1 MKRFLGAWA
10 LFASMAMTAH
20 AQVAV
25 IVSQSS
31 TGADRAG
38 NIFSAMLQ
46 KSIEDTGRYTM
57 VSAKEGPAFHLQV
70 KTMGLDELTVSTIGK
85 AVPVSMYTVLL
96 TVRNEDETHTYM
108 GDWAGYCG
116 DERAIDM
123 SKTIG
128 KAVVDAMDP
137 LVKAIRDTEKKPSKM

>member
-1 MKRFLGAWA
+1 MRRILFGWM
-10 LFASMAMTAH
+10 LFAFIASASH

-25 IVSQSS
+25 IVAQSS

-57 VSAKEGPAFHLQV
+57 VSGKDGPAFYLQV
-70 KTMGLDELTVSTIGK
+70 KTMGLDELTVTTSGRAI
-85 AVPVSMYTVLL
+85 PVSMYSVLL
-96 TVRNEDETHTYM
+96 TIRNEDETHTYL

-116 DERAIDM
+116 DERAIEM
-123 SKTIG
+123 SKSIG
-128 KAVVDAMDP
+128 KAIVESLDP
-137 LVKAIRDTEKKPSKM
+137 LVKAIREAEKKPSKM

>member
-57 VSAKEGPAFHLQV
+57 VSSKEGPAFHLQV
-70 KTMGLDELTVSTIGK
+70 KTMGLDELTVSTIGRV
-85 AVPVSMYTVLL
+85 VPVSMYTVLL

-137 LVKAIRDTEKKPSKM
+137 LVKAIRGTEKKPSKM

>member
-1 MKRFLGAWA
+1 MRRLFLASA
-10 LFASMAMTAH
+10 LSAFMAFTAH

-57 VSAKEGPAFHLQV
+57 VSAKEGAAFHLQV
-70 KTMGLDELTVSTIGK
+70 KTMGLDELTVATSGRV
-85 AVPVSMYTVLL
+85 VPVSMYSVLL

-116 DERAIDM
+116 DERAIEM

-128 KAVVDAMDP
+128 KAIVDSMDP
-137 LVKAIRDTEKKPSKM
+137 LVKAIRDAEKTPSKM